1 MREAIQLA
9 RRQGQKH
16 FPARPI
22 YHCFTASVQ
31 NQIRKNPLGAISFA
45 ARCIAE
51 RESLFD
57 YVEALPIP
65 QDLKNEIK
73 NILTLDYVHQNRK
86 QKDN

>member
-1 MREAIQLA
+1 MREAIQL
-9 RRQGQKH
+9 
-16 FPARPI
+16 ARPI

-31 NQIRKNPLGAISFA
+31 NQIRKNPLGAICFA
-45 ARCIAE
+45 A

-65 QDLKNEIK
+65 QDLKTEIK